1 MRRLL
6 VPLLL
11 ASTVSL
17 AGQSVGDQVVQ
28 APAVV
33 VAADAPQTAAAG
45 LTQLAADPAT
55 AATAGDWDGLTRS
68 AANFHLADGGSNGY
82 GSIFALR
89 GLANTPYFSDPA
101 VTVYFAD
108 IPLPSSF
115 TYPGNFFGFSSV
127 SLYRG
132 PEGTSFGR
140 ATDGGVV
147 VLSPTAGVNQL
158 TASYGT
164 YDDRRTALSATVAA
178 GGLTTTVLAGY
189 GARDG
194 YITNDQIHQRV
205 DDQEHEN
212 FFVESADQLSPTAK
226 FTVELMGGRDRDGA
240 EPLVPLGGPLYH
252 VSRAQEGVTDLD
264 SWDAAAR
271 LDLTLAGNSSLSAVT
286 SVTDWRMNPYT
297 DSLLIGVRLDSQIV
311 QDQKGWNE
319 EVHWDSDPRGAL
331 QGHLGLWLS
340 RTDTANFISRSVF
353 VPFPVPD
360 EVSSFGESSRTG
372 ALFGSID
379 LPLGPELRL
388 SLGVRGEATER
399 SFIRNEAAPIPGK
412 GYVGS
417 NRYDGVLPKVSL
429 DWTGPDASHASFG
442 VAWGMRPGGYASY
455 TDNPALI
462 SFAAERMATV
472 TAGWDR
478 SFGRSAGET
487 ASSRASEGD
496 IASHRAPGA
505 PCFDLAA
512 RVFYSRVSNYQI
524 ERSFDT
530 SGDYYV
536 VDAPRVGLGGG
547 ELEARWYPATD
558 WTVTLSAG
566 ATHAELLRYIDPT
579 TGQSAT
585 GQSPPYIP
593 KFNGALEVAWRP
605 AGGWFVGAQFSAVGR
620 TDFDELATPLYRQ
633 AAYGLLS
640 AKAGYA
646 AAGWSVALFGDNL
659 TRQRYYELIV
669 PGVNQ
674 GAPGAPARGGIALAL
689 KW

>member
-1 MRRLL
+1 MSRLF

-11 ASTVSL
+11 ASTLSL
-17 AGQSVGDQVVQ
+17 AGQTAGDGVVQ

-33 VAADAPQTAAAG
+33 VSASAPQTPAAG
-45 LTQLAADPAT
+45 VTQLTADPAT
-55 AATAGDWDGLTRS
+55 AVAAGDWDALTRT
-68 AANFHLADGGSNGY
+68 AANFHLADGGSDGY

-115 TYPGNFFGFSSV
+115 TYPDNFFGFSAV

-132 PEGTSFGR
+132 PEGTGFGR

-147 VLSPTAGVNQL
+147 VFSPTTGMNQL
-158 TASYGT
+158 TASYGS
-164 YDDRRTALSATVAA
+164 YNDRRAALSATVAA
-178 GGLTTTVLAGY
+178 GGITTTVMAGY

-212 FFVESADQLSPTAK
+212 FFVQSAGSVSPNAK
-226 FTVELMGGRDRDGA
+226 VTVELMGGRDRDGA

-252 VSRAQEGVTDLD
+252 VSRPQEGVTDLD
-264 SWDAAAR
+264 SWGAAVR
-271 LDLTLAGNSSLSAVT
+271 LDLALPGNGSLSAVT

-297 DSLLIGVRLDSQIV
+297 DSLLIGVRLDSLIV
-311 QDQKGWNE
+311 QDQKSWNE
-319 EVHWDSDPRGAL
+319 ELHWDSDPRGAI

-340 RTDTANFISRSVF
+340 RTDTANYIDRSVF
-353 VPFPVPD
+353 VPIQVPD
-360 EVSSFGESSRTG
+360 EVSSFAENSRTG
-372 ALFGSID
+372 ALFGSVD
-379 LPLGPELRL
+379 VPLGPQLKL
-388 SLGVRGEATER
+388 TAGVRGESTER
-399 SFIRNEAAPIPGK
+399 GFIRNEGAPIPGK

-429 DWTGPDASHASFG
+429 DWTGGDASHASLG

-478 SFGRSAGET
+478 SFGESALGTTRST
-487 ASSRASEGD
+487 
-496 IASHRAPGA
+496 PV
-505 PCFDLAA
+505 FDLAI
-512 RVFYSRVSNYQI
+512 RGFYSRVSNYQI
-524 ERSFDT
+524 ERSFDAT
-530 SGDYYV
+530 GDYYV

-547 ELEARWYPATD
+547 EVEAKWHPASE
-558 WTVTLSAG
+558 WIVTLSAG
-566 ATHAELLRYIDPT
+566 ATHAEILRYIDPT
-579 TGQSAT
+579 TGESAT
-585 GQSPPYIP
+585 GQAPPYIP
-593 KFNGALEVAWRP
+593 KFNGALDVTWRP

-620 TDFDELATPLYRQ
+620 TDFDELATPLYSQ
-633 AAYGLLS
+633 PAYGLLS
-640 AKAGYA
+640 AKAGYETSR
-646 AAGWSVALFGDNL
+646 WSVALLGDNL
-659 TRQRYYELIV
+659 TRRRYYELII
-669 PGVNQ
+669 PGINEA
-674 GAPGAPARGGIALAL
+674 APGAPVRGGVALGL